1 MTTELKRRKPPPYDP
16 ETWGFDEARY
26 AAVTEGLRMTPT
38 ERLRWLEETMEE
50 MWRIVGTARPARPDG
65 DPDE

>member
-1 MTTELKRRKPPPYDP
+1 
-16 ETWGFDEARY
+16 
-26 AAVTEGLRMTPT
+26 MTPT
-38 ERLRWLEETMEE
+38 ERLRWLKETMEE

>member
-1 MTTELKRRKPPPYDP
+1 MTTKLERREPPPYDP
-16 ETWGFDEARY
+16 EVWDHDFARY

-50 MWRIVGTARPARPDG
+50 MWGMVGTAREGGAPG
-65 DPDE
+65 E